1 MKHRGRATAGIEVC
15 ALMAAG
21 VKGNKNSNSEE
32 HREQATRTSLA
43 QPRPAELR
51 CWFCPGG
58 CCVCR
63 LAAILGTE
71 APWRGGKTIGSEVH
85 GTVGQVVLAA
95 DVADLLGLHSLEF
108 GAVGDPMAQAPAE
121 GTAALSWGNGDRDQP
136 SQGPGSMPWTS
147 GTLLGTLGPCFV
159 FLNSS
164 TPSCHPPAG
173 DSGIPLRSHL
183 QCPAWTRPRS
193 AAPAAQAAPS
203 AWLPAAALSG
213 PSALT
218 HLVEEWGSIR
228 AHPGP
233 CGQNL
238 GGHRQGTRG
247 IAKVALVTDS
257 PQALLMKVVAMPV
270 FPERPVRPIRCTVE
284 RGTDSG
290 PLLDT
295 RCLVALPQPSP
306 CPWAPGPYHSSQS
319 PPACHNL

>member
-1 MKHRGRATAGIEVC
+1 MKHRGRARAGIEVC

-85 GTVGQVVLAA
+85 GAVGQVVLAA

-121 GTAALSWGNGDRDQP
+121 GTAALSWGNGDTDQP

-173 DSGIPLRSHL
+173 GLRD
-183 QCPAWTRPRS
+183 PA
-193 AAPAAQAAPS
+193 
-203 AWLPAAALSG
+203 
-213 PSALT
+213 
-218 HLVEEWGSIR
+218 
-228 AHPGP
+228 
-233 CGQNL
+233 
-238 GGHRQGTRG
+238 
-247 IAKVALVTDS
+247 
-257 PQALLMKVVAMPV
+257 
-270 FPERPVRPIRCTVE
+270 
-284 RGTDSG
+284 
-290 PLLDT
+290 
-295 RCLVALPQPSP
+295 
-306 CPWAPGPYHSSQS
+306 SQS
-319 PPACHNL
+319 PPMSSMDSSPQCSTCSTGGTFCLASSSSALRSISTDSSGGGVRKHQGPSWALWPEPGWPQAGDPGNS